1 MLTIWY
7 NRGIN
12 LIKGA
17 NMKESEKL
25 RKEND
30 KLQKQI
36 EQQLEEII
44 KIINANKER

>member
-36 EQQLEEII
+36 EQQLKEINEL
-44 KIINANKER
+44 INTIKER